1 MRLFCLLLPLLL
13 LTGCAVTPATTGFSG
28 DTNGSPIDSTATVS
42 SGITPSP
49 TISDEELLYQQLF
62 DSDHKV
68 ELNLRMEKSEIAKLQ
83 ADYEYYSSRGSKSPI
98 YRMADL
104 DVTITAPDGTV
115 SNYTVEQ
122 VGVRM
127 KGNTSRTDFYN
138 EEEGIYN
145 LIHFKLS
152 FQETFDEEEYYG
164 TDALTWDSEESREAR
179 KDRTFATLEKMDL
192 RWNKCN
198 DGTYIREHYAFEV
211 FRANGVLA
219 PRTSLASVDWA
230 GLHMGVFTFC
240 EPIDKVFLKRNLPEA
255 QQGGDLYKLGWT
267 SHGADFTKIDS
278 IGVEN
283 EDTGEFFVYD
293 LKTNKKKSDHEDL
306 KSFISALNNGS
317 MTKEKFAELVDI
329 DNFLSFAA
337 VSYLLGN
344 PDDLRSNYNNCYI
357 YFPPEGGCLFIPTDY
372 DRCLGLTHEW
382 DPTGNAVTTDDPFG
396 LTLNANGNR
405 QESPLYLY
413 SICTGGYY
421 VAEFAEKLQ
430 EVSAQEWFTVSRFEA
445 VFAQA
450 KALYGDLT
458 TPDREFHNSGD
469 HQTTMTLDGSDGN
482 RTFQRY
488 ISAKLETLK
497 NALKNVNTEVIPQPS
512 NVYIRAEFTNWD
524 VWPEYAMERTDDGKY
539 SFTLNGGRF
548 KVYNKA
554 TDRWYG
560 SEVLSEDTALSYQT
574 DDHTNIILPQG
585 HYTVIFDPETEVITI
600 VASEK

>member
-1 MRLFCLLLPLLL
+1 MRKFIRLLSLILTLSLLCGCNSGSFPSAGSSTRQH
-13 LTGCAVTPATTGFSG
+13 TGSADSATAVAK
-28 DTNGSPIDSTATVS
+28 
-42 SGITPSP
+42 P
-49 TISDEELLYQQLF
+49 TDQKNDVYQQLF
-62 DSDHKV
+62 DRNYKV
-68 ELNLRMEKSEIAKLQ
+68 ELNLRMEETEIAKLQ
-83 ADYEYYSSRGSKSPI
+83 ADYERYSAQGSKSPI

-104 DVTITAPDGTV
+104 DVTITAPDGSSTV
-115 SNYTVEQ
+115 YTIDQ

-127 KGNTSRTDFYN
+127 KGNTSRTSFYN
-138 EEEGIYN
+138 EDEGIYN
-145 LIHFKLS
+145 LIHFKIS
-152 FQETFDEEEYYG
+152 FQETFDKEEYYG
-164 TDALTWDSEESREAR
+164 TDALKWDSDESREAR

-198 DGTYIREHYAFEV
+198 DGTYIREYYAFEA
-211 FRANGVLA
+211 FRENGVLS

-230 GLHMGVFTFC
+230 GLHMGVFTLC
-240 EPIDKVFLKRNLPEA
+240 EPVDKVFLKRNLPQQ

-267 SHGADFTKIDS
+267 GHGADFTRIDS

-283 EDTGEFFVYD
+283 EDTGEFYVYD
-293 LKTNKKKSDHEDL
+293 LKTNKKKSHHEDL
-306 KSFISALNNGS
+306 KSFISALNSGH
-317 MTKEKFAELVDI
+317 MTKEKFAELVDV
-329 DNFLSFAA
+329 DNFLRFAA

-372 DRCLGLTHEW
+372 DRCLGVTHEW

-396 LTLNANGNR
+396 LTLNANGNH
-405 QESPLYLY
+405 QKSPLYLY

-430 EVSAQEWFTVSRFEA
+430 EAAAGKWFTDSQFEA

-450 KALYGDLT
+450 KAHYANLT
-458 TPDREFHNSGD
+458 TPGKNFHNSGD

-482 RTFQRY
+482 MTFRNY
-488 ISAKLETLK
+488 LSAKLKTLK
-497 NALKNVNTEVIPQPS
+497 NALKNVDTNVVPQPS

-524 VWPEYAMERTDDGKY
+524 VWPEYAMLPTDDGKY
-539 SFTLNGGRF
+539 CFTISGGKF
-548 KVYNKA
+548 KIYDKN

-560 SEVLSEDTALSYQT
+560 SEVLTEDPLLSYQT

-585 HYTVIFDPETEVITI
+585 RYLVTFDPETAVITI
-600 VASEK
+600 VST